1 MLFSIQTLRKGGAHE
16 QGNNFPLLI
25 RVLTPSH
32 QVFFPQVTAP
42 EVLGLDKQGV
52 YPVGQTTDER
62 QDLTV
67 NEEHEDD
74 S

>member
-1 MLFSIQTLRKGGAHE
+1 M
-16 QGNNFPLLI
+16 QGNIFSLLV

-32 QVFFPQVTAP
+32 QVLFPQVTAP

-62 QDLTV
+62 
-67 NEEHEDD
+67 
-74 S
+74 

>member
-1 MLFSIQTLRKGGAHE
+1 MLFSIYTLRKGEHTDRATI
-16 QGNNFPLLI
+16 FPLLV

-32 QVFFPQVTAP
+32 QAFFPQVTAP

-52 YPVGQTTDER
+52 HPVGQTTDER

-67 NEEHEDD
+67 DEEHEDD